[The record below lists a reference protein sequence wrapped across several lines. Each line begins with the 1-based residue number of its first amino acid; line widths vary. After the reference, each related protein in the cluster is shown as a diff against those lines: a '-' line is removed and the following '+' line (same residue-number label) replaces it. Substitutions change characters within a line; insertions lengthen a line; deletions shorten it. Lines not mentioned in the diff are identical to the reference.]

1 MLPLVTRGQNYG
13 AMDSAWLCALDGLGH
28 GGTLCKL
35 RFWGKV
41 QKGGIPAILQGI
53 LANLFFDAVAATV
66 LSSIDKNQTT
76 NNYSSSTQQH
86 CRIESCLAGS
96 CRASR
101 CELPRMLV
109 LSGLESLL
117 YACQFDL
124 LSTLDRLRD
133 KIRARSWLCGYLY
146 DLYAELWQMHPM
158 EMISFTLDFPAHKS
172 QQDPTSTTYDLGTL
186 ELIILCR

>member
-1 MLPLVTRGQNYG
+1 
-13 AMDSAWLCALDGLGH
+13 
-28 GGTLCKL
+28 
-35 RFWGKV
+35 
-41 QKGGIPAILQGI
+41 
-53 LANLFFDAVAATV
+53 
-66 LSSIDKNQTT
+66 
-76 NNYSSSTQQH
+76 
-86 CRIESCLAGS
+86 
-96 CRASR
+96 
-101 CELPRMLV
+101 MLV

-117 YACQFDL
+117 HACQFDL

>member
-1 MLPLVTRGQNYG
+1 MTMCLGRPWTRRDTLQTEI
-13 AMDSAWLCALDGLGH
+13 LG
-28 GGTLCKL
+28 
-35 RFWGKV
+35 
-41 QKGGIPAILQGI
+41 KGSERRHSRNSPR
-53 LANLFFDAVAATV
+53 NSCECFFDAVAATV
-66 LSSIDKNQTT
+66 LSSVDKNQTT